1 MDAPSHFLNVASSD
15 QIEVGRIVC
24 NAPDVKIDKQQDA
37 STIIM
42 NLRGNGTTS
51 TNIIRSQV
59 LKQH

>member
-24 NAPDVKIDKQQDA
+24 NAPVVKIDKQQDA